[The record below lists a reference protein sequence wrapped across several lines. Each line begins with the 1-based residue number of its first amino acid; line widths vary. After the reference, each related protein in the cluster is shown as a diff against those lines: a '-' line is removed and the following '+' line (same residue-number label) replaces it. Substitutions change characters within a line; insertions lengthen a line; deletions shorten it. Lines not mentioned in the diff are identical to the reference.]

1 MESQGTPRQTTL
13 LSFFGKDDEL
23 DDEQSFSSQLEELD
37 ESSEEE

>member
-23 DDEQSFSSQLEELD
+23 DDE
-37 ESSEEE
+37 